1 MCMQEGDYMRAH
13 LPPNSLGVNH
23 QSLLASANFQAW
35 PKRSHFCPLRTRSAT
50 VFVAS
55 LDWFVPRSLD
65 VSRGVKHYNICQLL

>member
-35 PKRSHFCPLRTRSAT
+35 PKRSHFCPLRLLNDGSLSVAVVFSA
-50 VFVAS
+50 
-55 LDWFVPRSLD
+55 W
-65 VSRGVKHYNICQLL
+65 

>member
-35 PKRSHFCPLRTRSAT
+35 PKRSHFCPLRL
-50 VFVAS
+50 VN
-55 LDWFVPRSLD
+55 PR
-65 VSRGVKHYNICQLL
+65 